1 MKNKKHHGVMPLID
15 WGRPNP
21 YLQYSIERPLMSI
34 RAAALFVLDI
44 IYNIYINNVRKN
56 HQLRANL

>member
-1 MKNKKHHGVMPLID
+1 MPLID

-34 RAAALFVLDI
+34 RADASFVLDI
-44 IYNIYINNVRKN
+44 IYNIRINHIREN
-56 HQLRANL
+56 HQLRAYL